1 MDTVVSH
8 HRRFGILRPFGMK
21 RPGWG
26 AGSLF
31 WFGVLGL
38 VPHALIGLAIKLFV
52 SDVVTIEDAIRQ
64 DLLDSPFR
72 IFWAFVLSAVLAPI
86 CEEVIFRGRF
96 FGSTADRWGPKMA
109 AIGTS
114 ETLALLHLYSWQGF
128 VAVFC
133 CGLAFCWLHRRSG
146 SLWPGII
153 AHAIFNFLITAE
165 TTTGLSLH

>member
-1 MDTVVSH
+1 
-8 HRRFGILRPFGMK
+8 MK

-96 FGSTADRWGPKMA
+96 FGDNADRWGPKMA

-114 ETLALLHLYSWQGF
+114 ETFALLHFHSWQGF
-128 VAVFC
+128 GAVFR
-133 CGLAFCWLHRRSG
+133 CGLAFCWLHRCSG
-146 SLWPGII
+146 SLRPGII
-153 AHAIFNFLITAE
+153 AHAIFNFLIAAE
-165 TTTGLSLH
+165 TTTWLSLH